1 LGKLFKSIAPIGGA
15 VLGGFLGGPG
25 GALLGG
31 ALGGGLAGTGNMSAP
46 QMGAPMNIMD
56 LARSGGFGGNLNT
69 PAFQFQDGNLA
80 RRDLSFPKAQIDI
93 DAGIQSQFGKVGAL
107 RGNIADLRSQ
117 VQPGFGRLTEARV
130 TAVRNAGAESIGNLR
145 ESLARRGVMGS
156 SFANDSE
163 ARVRIAT
170 SQDEQLARAEAFVS
184 EMGMQLGL
192 AQEDR
197 AILGQQ
203 TAILNQRATHI
214 ANIMD
219 RELQEL
225 GVAGNIRNGLN
236 AAITQQA
243 NQMASLQALQMQT
256 NAQLQGQASQQN
268 AANQAGFAG
277 LGTMGGVSLF
287 GRGGPFENTR
297 FFG

>member
-1 LGKLFKSIAPIGGA
+1 LSGLLKSIAPIGGA

-46 QMGAPMNIMD
+46 QMGAPMNVMD

-69 PAFQFQDGNLA
+69 PAFQFQGGQ
-80 RRDLSFPKAQIDI
+80 LSRASVTNPNRLVDSIDQLN
-93 DAGIQSQFGKVGAL
+93 ANAKQTGAL

-163 ARVRIAT
+163 ARVRLAT

-203 TAILNQRATHI
+203 TAVINQRATQI
-214 ANIMD
+214 QGLLD
-219 RELQEL
+219 RELNEL
-225 GVAGNIRNGLN
+225 GIAGNIRAGLN

-243 NQMASLQALQMQT
+243 SQMASLQALQMQT

-287 GRGGPFENTR
+287 GKGGPFENMR